1 MIGKKL
7 SGALVWVIGGA
18 LLGLLLGA
26 ALGELVVRRQTE
38 DEIGALAATYI
49 TRANQVN
56 DEAVA
61 ALAEANRSP
70 APICSDADI
79 ASMRQTVI
87 RLQFIKSLARL
98 DGEMM
103 LCGATLGRIVPP
115 AALATPDVITA
126 DGHRVQFN
134 AKLFGI
140 SEVRAMVIA
149 RGAASVIV
157 SKQSYASLVDPR
169 LDYAIVVDVG
179 DHREP
184 FLSSGPPLSIGA
196 MPLASG
202 DAITVHGRRHEVR
215 CSTRHPGCIVA
226 TFSAPP
232 RVLDSPIMQGFA
244 LFGLLSGMG
253 GGLGI
258 HVALGW
264 SRSLRRRLRL
274 ALRTGGLTIVYQ
286 PIVRLADRQLVGA
299 EALLRWKDETGKY
312 VNPDV
317 FIAVAEQS
325 GFISDVTRFVI
336 NRSLT
341 EMTTQIRQRTNFR
354 LTVNISV
361 EDLMDPSF
369 MSFVARQLKLSGLS
383 ACSLGFEVTER
394 TTAERSQIAKG
405 IEQLR
410 KLGHSVY
417 LDDFGTEYSS
427 LSYLADLRIDAIK
440 LDRVFTM
447 HLDEDSNSAA
457 IVPQI
462 VAMTKSLGLG
472 LVIEGIEEERQAAY
486 FLQLDPAALGQG
498 WLFGKPVPADRLFD
512 RQSGGEQAVIDYDA
526 AQ

>member
-1 MIGKKL
+1 MVGNKF
-7 SGALVWVIGGA
+7 SGARAWVIGGA
-18 LLGLLLGA
+18 LLGLLSGA
-26 ALGELVVRRQTE
+26 AIGELAVRSQTE
-38 DEIGALAATYI
+38 DEIGTLAATYI
-49 TRANQVN
+49 TRADQVN
-56 DEAVA
+56 DEAVS

-79 ASMRQTVI
+79 ARMRQTVI
-87 RLQFIKSLARL
+87 RLQFIKSVARL
-98 DGEMM
+98 DGDLM

-115 AALATPDVITA
+115 VPLAKPDVITA

-134 AKLFGI
+134 AKPFGV
-140 SEVRAMVIA
+140 SDVRAMVIA

-179 DHREP
+179 EHREA
-184 FLSSGPPLSIGA
+184 FLSSGPPLQLGA
-196 MPLASG
+196 TPLVSD
-202 DAITVHGRRHEVR
+202 DALTIDGRRHEVR

-226 TFSAPP
+226 TFNTAPA
-232 RVLDSPIMQGFA
+232 LLASPIMQGFA
-244 LFGLLSGMG
+244 LLGLLSGMG

-258 HVALGW
+258 HVARGW
-264 SRSLRRRLRL
+264 SRSLRRRLRM
-274 ALRTGGLTIVYQ
+274 ALRTGDLMIAYQ

-325 GFISDVTRFVI
+325 GFISEVTRYVI
-336 NRSLT
+336 NRTLT
-341 EMTTQIRQRTNFR
+341 ELTAQIRQRPNFR

-369 MSFVARQLKLSGLS
+369 ITFVTRQLKVSGLPP
-383 ACSLGFEVTER
+383 CSLGFEVTER
-394 TTAERSQIAKG
+394 TTAERAQIAKG
-405 IEQLR
+405 IERLR
-410 KLGHSVY
+410 GLGHSVY

-427 LSYLADLRIDAIK
+427 LSYLADLHIDAIK

-447 HLDEDSNSAA
+447 HLDEDSNSATIA
-457 IVPQI
+457 PQI
-462 VAMTKSLGLG
+462 VAMAKSLGLG
-472 LVIEGIEEERQAAY
+472 LVVEGIEEERQAAY

-498 WLFGKPVPADRLFD
+498 WLFGKPMPASRLFD
-512 RQSGGEQAVIDYDA
+512 RQPA
-526 AQ
+526 A